1 VNHQSASLFNISL
14 QRDMPIHQLP
24 HQLINQIA
32 AGEVVDRPASV
43 LKELLENSLD
53 AGAKQINVD
62 VEQGGIRRI
71 RISDDGCGI
80 PREELALALSRHA
93 TSKIESLDDLER
105 IATLGFRGEALPSIA
120 SVSRLSLSSR
130 SIVNDSGW
138 RIKGNGSENF
148 NDPEPTSRT
157 VGTTVD
163 VRDLFY
169 NVPARRKF
177 LRTERTEFGH
187 LQTLVHRI
195 ALSRFDAGIELRHN
209 QRLITHLR
217 PASDREAMERR
228 VADVCGKPFVEQSV
242 YLEYAARG
250 LRLWGWIGQPSFSR
264 SQADL
269 QFFYVNGRMV
279 RDKVVTHAVRQSY
292 QDVLFH
298 GRCPAYVL
306 FLELNP
312 DLVDVNVHPKKHEVR
327 FRDSRMVHDFL
338 YHTLNQV
345 IADLRPADASSPSR
359 PDHKGT
365 NDRPISMGS
374 GNAHATASLAPR
386 PPTQMPVGVGV
397 AEQMEAYGFLNH
409 AASELVS
416 AQVPN
421 SPPPSD
427 IPPLG
432 YALAQL
438 HGVYVLAQN
447 QHGLIVIDMH
457 AAHERIVYERLK
469 SAFARGT
476 ISSQPLLVPVSLAVS
491 RTEADAAEAYQSEFE
506 PLGFE
511 VDRITP
517 EKLLIRRVPA
527 LLCEADVHSLL
538 RDVLADLMAQG
549 SSARI
554 REAMHAVLAT
564 MACHGSVRANR
575 QLTVEEMNGLL
586 RDMENTERSGQCNHG
601 RPTWTQLSMS
611 ELDKLFLRGR

>member
-1 VNHQSASLFNISL
+1 
-14 QRDMPIHQLP
+14 MPICQLP

-53 AGAKQINVD
+53 AAAKQINVD
-62 VEQGGIRRI
+62 VEQGGIKRI
-71 RISDDGCGI
+71 RVSDDGCGI

-93 TSKIESLDDLER
+93 TSKIRTLDDLEQ
-105 IATLGFRGEALPSIA
+105 ITTLGFRGEALPSIA

-130 SIVNDSGW
+130 VAGNDTGW
-138 RIKGNGSENF
+138 RIKGNGSGDF
-148 NDPEPTSRT
+148 NNPEPTSLPL
-157 VGTTVD
+157 GTTVD

-187 LQTLVHRI
+187 LQTIVQRI
-195 ALSRFDAGIELRHN
+195 ALSRFDVGMELRHN
-209 QRLITHLR
+209 QRLITHLHT
-217 PASDREAMERR
+217 ASNREAMERR
-228 VADVCGKPFVEQSV
+228 VAEVCGKPFIEQSV
-242 YLEYAARG
+242 YLQHAARG

-269 QFFYVNGRMV
+269 QVFYVNGRMV

-292 QDVLFH
+292 QDVLYH
-298 GRCPAYVL
+298 GRHPAYVL
-306 FLELNP
+306 YLELNP

-345 IADLRPADASSPSR
+345 IADLRPGAESSPSG

-365 NDRPISMGS
+365 NERQIALGS
-374 GNAHATASLAPR
+374 ANAYTMASLASR
-386 PPTQMPVGVGV
+386 PPAQMPVGVQV
-397 AEQMEAYGFLNH
+397 AEQMEAYRSLNH

-416 AQVPN
+416 ARAPN
-421 SPPPSD
+421 LPPKND

-469 SAFARGT
+469 TAFERGP
-476 ISSQPLLVPVSLAVS
+476 IPSQPLLVPVSLAVS
-491 RTEADAAEAYQSEFE
+491 RKEADAAEAYQDKFE
-506 PLGFE
+506 PLGFD
-511 VDRITP
+511 VDRIAP

-527 LLCEADVHSLL
+527 LLSEADVQSLL
-538 RDVLADLMAQG
+538 RDVLADLIAQG
-549 SSARI
+549 SSDRI
-554 REAMHAVLAT
+554 REALHAVLST

-575 QLTVEEMNGLL
+575 RLTIEEMNGLL

-601 RPTWTQLSMS
+601 RPTWTQLSMD
-611 ELDKLFLRGR
+611 ELDKLFMRGR